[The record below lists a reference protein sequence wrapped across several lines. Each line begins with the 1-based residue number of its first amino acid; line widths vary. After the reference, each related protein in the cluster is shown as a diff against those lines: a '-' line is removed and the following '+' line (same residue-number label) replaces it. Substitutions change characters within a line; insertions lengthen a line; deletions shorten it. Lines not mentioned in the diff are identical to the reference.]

1 MAMQKQGAQKAPQ
14 AKMPQRV
21 PKKAEFV
28 AELRD
33 MADEWKQ
40 KALGVV
46 SHWEKF
52 KNILQNNY
60 ELGRSHLVR
69 GNTQDAVL
77 RFRFV
82 LWLDPKYRDS
92 WYWLGCSYVAAG
104 DLKRAREALLK
115 ALKQTPDS
123 EEARYMLALVMGKA
137 MPKGEL
143 PRVIPKSILLEQFDA
158 TADIFNAQ
166 QDELQYEGHSL
177 LCNAVRAA
185 TTPGRIDHVILD
197 LGVGTGLCG
206 QLVRD
211 LAAHLTGV
219 DFSEKMLAE
228 AMKLSDDRG
237 KKVYDALL
245 KREIVEF
252 ISDGPDTS
260 YDIILAAA
268 VVGYLGDLLPLF
280 QQSARLLRAGG
291 IFAFT
296 ADATQGGGYQF
307 DPEIGRFRYSQPY
320 LNDLAARFGLS
331 EFRCREAA
339 VYPES
344 AGLLCVYRKN

>member
-1 MAMQKQGAQKAPQ
+1 MAMQKQGA
-14 AKMPQRV
+14 
-21 PKKAEFV
+21 KKQTLKKSDFIAEFH
-28 AELRD
+28 AIGN
-33 MADEWKQ
+33 EWKQ
-40 KALGVV
+40 KALRIV

-60 ELGRSHLVR
+60 DLGRGHLLR
-69 GNTQDAVL
+69 GNTQDAIM

-82 LWLDPKYRDS
+82 IWLDPKYRDS

-104 DLKRAREALLK
+104 DLKQAREALLK
-115 ALKQTPDS
+115 ALRQNPASDD
-123 EEARYMLALVMGKA
+123 ARYMLALVMGKA

-143 PRVIPKSILLEQFDA
+143 PRSIPQHILIEQFDSM
-158 TADIFNAQ
+158 ADIFNTQ
-166 QDELQYEGHSL
+166 QSELNYDGHTQ

-185 TTPGRIDHVILD
+185 TMPGRIDHVVLD

-206 QLVRD
+206 PLVRD
-211 LAAHLTGV
+211 LASHLTGV

-228 AMKLSDDRG
+228 TMKLSDERG
-237 KKVYDALL
+237 RKIYDALL
-245 KREIVEF
+245 KREILEF
-252 ISDGPDTS
+252 IADGPDAS
-260 YDIILAAA
+260 YDIILAAG
-268 VVGYLGDLLPLF
+268 VVGYLGELLPLF
-280 QQSARLLRAGG
+280 QQSARLLKSGG

-296 ADATQGGGYQF
+296 ADAVEGGGYQF

-320 LNDLAARFGLS
+320 LADLATRFGLT

-339 VYPES
+339 IYPEN